1 MLDGSNKVLL
11 FLFLFI
17 LLFCLVEFLCMSINV
32 DYLEEINRM
41 SLERID
47 EAIQWAFLDNSLQ
60 KLFQ

>member
-1 MLDGSNKVLL
+1 MLDGSNKVVL

-17 LLFCLVEFLCMSINV
+17 LLFCLVEFLCINV

-41 SLERID
+41 SLERIG

>member
-1 MLDGSNKVLL
+1 MLDGSNKVVL

-47 EAIQWAFLDNSLQ
+47 EAIQ
-60 KLFQ
+60 